1 MPSNKK
7 RLMIVAALAAALVPA
22 SCSTPPP
29 AYSSGSSITLPTTP
43 APWPEAPPPVF
54 TIPETVAPIERAPSM
69 FAHLSGLA
77 DLIAFGESYTAGH
90 YNAANAGSGGD
101 LGSNGL
107 IKVLGRDCSKLTIG
121 QVMAAQAQ
129 GRLHAVGR
137 YQIIGST
144 MRAAVSW
151 AGLKRTDLFTP
162 ANQDRLLLA
171 LLEHKRPEVWSFLRG
186 RGSLSA
192 AINGLAM
199 EWSSLPAA
207 SGGSYYGEGV
217 SANAGKVRRVLLA
230 SRANL
235 SATPSLSGS

>member
-7 RLMIVAALAAALVPA
+7 RLMIVAAIAAALVPA
-22 SCSTPPP
+22 SCSSPPP
-29 AYSSGSSITLPTTP
+29 AHASGSPITFPTIST
-43 APWPEAPPPVF
+43 PWPDAPLPVF
-54 TIPETVAPIERAPSM
+54 YVPERVAPIERAPSM
-69 FAHLSGLA
+69 LAHLSPLA
-77 DLIAFGESYTAGH
+77 DLIALGESQTAGR

-121 QVMAAQAQ
+121 QVMNAQAQ

-144 MRAAVSW
+144 MRAAVPW
-151 AGLKRTDLFTP
+151 AGLKRSDLFTP

-171 LLEHKRPEVWSFLRG
+171 LLEHKRPEVWSFLKG

-207 SGGSYYGEGV
+207 SGGSYYGSGV
-217 SANAGKVRRVLLA
+217 SANVGRVRQVLLV

-235 SATPSLSGS
+235 AVAPMLSGS